1 MKTALTIL
9 AFASLAMALTAFF
22 QPPAAPA
29 GPPQV
34 AEPRQAYNQIK
45 GNLMRMAEKMPAEH
59 YDFKP
64 VPEIRSFGELM
75 AHIADSQMRACSMVN
90 GQQKSGG
97 AALKKTKD
105 EIVAAL
111 KAAFEECDAAWDG
124 TNEGNAFT
132 MMQAGRGQR
141 SHIGLLMGSTV
152 THNNEEYG
160 YGAVYLRLK
169 GIVPPSTEGR
179 SMGAMKK

>member
-1 MKTALTIL
+1 MKPVLTIL
-9 AFASLAMALTAFF
+9 AHAVLTLALNA
-22 QPPAAPA
+22 QPPAQPA

-45 GNLMRMAEKMPAEH
+45 GNLMRMAEKMPADS

-64 VPEIRSFGELM
+64 VAEIRSFGELM
-75 AHIADSQMRACSMVN
+75 AHVADSQMRTCSMVN
-90 GQQKSGG
+90 GQQKSAD
-97 AALKKTKD
+97 AASKKTKD

-111 KAAFEECDAAWDG
+111 KSAFDECDAAWEA

-141 SHIGLLMGSTV
+141 SRVGILMGNTV

-160 YGAVYLRLK
+160 YGALYLRLK

-179 SMGAMKK
+179 GMGAAKK